1 MGETMT
7 DQVSMNKNFL
17 EDSIKVFRTY
27 KQLGEKAIAQLP
39 DPDRD
44 LFFTPDKESNSIAVI
59 VKHMTG
65 NMRSRW
71 RDFLTSD
78 GEKPDRNRDTEF
90 ELTNQESGNARAVM
104 EIWEEGWKILFDALA
119 SLTSEDMTRTVLI
132 RHEPHTVVEAINRQ
146 LAHYP
151 YHIGQI
157 VFLARHI
164 NSADWKSL
172 SVPRGQ
178 SDAFNAKMLEKY
190 KDRKV

>member
-1 MGETMT
+1 MGKEMT
-7 DQVSMNKNFL
+7 DQISINKNFL

-27 KQLGEKAIAQLP
+27 KQLGEKAIAQLA

-90 ELTNQESGNARAVM
+90 EMTREESGNARAIM
-104 EIWEEGWKILFDALA
+104 DIWEEGWKYLFDTLA
-119 SLTSEDMTRTVLI
+119 SLTPEDMTRTVFI
-132 RHEPHTVVEAINRQ
+132 RHEPHTVVESINRQ

-164 NSADWKSL
+164 NSANWKSL

-190 KDRKV
+190 KERKV